1 MRIYSHKDV
10 VKFKHTYTHTN
21 TQLELS
27 VLMRLDSHKNVVKF
41 LGTATNFNRDLQN
54 SRPFMGLVFE
64 LCDLGNL
71 QDAVMGTR
79 NLRLKVNQKI
89 NICSQ
94 VACGMSY
101 LHSRRIIHRDMNT
114 RNVLLTANLT
124 AKIADFGCAR
134 IVPES
139 GTLKTTTLSGSPAY
153 MSPEQLQ
160 GSGLTVVSDVWALGV
175 IMWELMTG
183 KKPWDDRYSE
193 FQGLKFAIMRGE
205 KLRIPH
211 PCPPYPQAYIDL
223 IFACMQIDPASR
235 GTAQRVHAQLKD
247 IESKY
252 RPTN

>member
-1 MRIYSHKDV
+1 M
-10 VKFKHTYTHTN
+10 
-21 TQLELS
+21 
-27 VLMRLDSHKNVVKF
+27 LMRLDSHKHVVKF
-41 LGTATNFNRDLQN
+41 IGTATNFSRTLEN

-64 LCDLGNL
+64 LCDIGNL
-71 QDAVMGTR
+71 QDAVMGAR
-79 NLRLKVNQKI
+79 KLRLNVSQKV

-94 VACGMSY
+94 VASGMSY

-114 RNVLLTANLT
+114 RNVLLTSNLT

-134 IVPES
+134 IVPET

-175 IMWELMTG
+175 ILWEVMAE
-183 KKPWDDRYSE
+183 KKPWDDRYSD

-205 KLRIPH
+205 RLHVPY
-211 PCPPYPQAYIDL
+211 PSPPFPQAYLDL
-223 IFACMQIDPASR
+223 ISSCMQQNPASR

-247 IESKY
+247 IESKI
-252 RPTN
+252 RLTH